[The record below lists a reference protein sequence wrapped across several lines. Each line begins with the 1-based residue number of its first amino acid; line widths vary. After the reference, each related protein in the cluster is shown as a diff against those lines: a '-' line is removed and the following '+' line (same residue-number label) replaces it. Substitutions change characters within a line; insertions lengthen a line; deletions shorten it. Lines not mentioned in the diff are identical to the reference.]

1 MVIYHTNLYFIA
13 HSNTA
18 HVTNTDSRMTC
29 SKRLFLLNLVHLQGF
44 PVDPRT
50 FTEFDIMIV
59 HGRRF
64 VVSDYEPESEAEDMA
79 NPVQLP
85 FDL

>member
-1 MVIYHTNLYFIA
+1 
-13 HSNTA
+13 
-18 HVTNTDSRMTC
+18 
-29 SKRLFLLNLVHLQGF
+29 
-44 PVDPRT
+44 
-50 FTEFDIMIV
+50 MIV